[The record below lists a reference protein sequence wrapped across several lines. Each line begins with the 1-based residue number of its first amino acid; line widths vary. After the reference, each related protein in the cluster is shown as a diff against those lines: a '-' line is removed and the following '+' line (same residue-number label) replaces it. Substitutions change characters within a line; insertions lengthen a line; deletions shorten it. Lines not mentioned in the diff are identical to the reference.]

1 MKIKTAIIIL
11 ASLAIATGLFFVYL
25 FITIKKTEPQP
36 VIKTIS
42 TEKGDFE
49 VEIAPGDDEAA
60 EIEAAKQEMLEER
73 KLEIMNNL
81 KNNVSTTTVEETP
94 EEKTEKINK
103 MMDILTR

>member
-25 FITIKKTEPQP
+25 YVTIKKVEPQP

-49 VEIAPGDDEAA
+49 VEITPGEDEAA
-60 EIEAAKQEMLEER
+60 EIEAGRQKMLEER
-73 KLEIMNNL
+73 KLEIMNSL
-81 KNNVSTTTVEETP
+81 KSNISTSTVEETP
-94 EEKTEKINK
+94 EEKTDKINEMIK
-103 MMDILTR
+103 ILNR